1 MKSEINELSQAS
13 LRELGALTARFSSGD
28 GMHRTAIGG
37 LYCIQLSE
45 PNLQLPTVY
54 EPSICVIVQGAKRVL
69 LEEEIYSYAPPQ
81 FLAVSVDLPLVGQ
94 VTEGSPDAPYL
105 CLAIDIDAR
114 LIADLI
120 AQSGD
125 ASWTR
130 GETAR
135 GLFVGETDAAML
147 ESVLR
152 LARLLAAPRDIAALA
167 PLAL

>member
-1 MKSEINELSQAS
+1 MKREINKLLQTS
-13 LRELGALTARFSSGD
+13 LQELGALTVRFSSGD

-37 LYCIQLSE
+37 LHCIQLSE
-45 PNLQLPTVY
+45 PHMQLPTVY
-54 EPSICVIVQGAKRVL
+54 QPSVCVIVQGAKRVL

-81 FLAVSVDLPLVGQ
+81 FLAVSVDLPLMGQ
-94 VTEGSPDAPYL
+94 VTEASSDAPYL
-105 CLAIDIDAR
+105 CLAVDLDAR

-135 GLFVGETDAAML
+135 GLFVGEKIGRAH
-147 ESVLR
+147 V
-152 LARLLAAPRDIAALA
+152 
-167 PLAL
+167 